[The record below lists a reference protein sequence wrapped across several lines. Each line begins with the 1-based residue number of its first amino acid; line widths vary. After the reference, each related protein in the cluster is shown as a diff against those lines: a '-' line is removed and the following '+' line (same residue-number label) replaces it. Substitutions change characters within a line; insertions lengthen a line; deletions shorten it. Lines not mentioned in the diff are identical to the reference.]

1 MICPRNTAK
10 NLSDKFS
17 SKHFSL
23 WYQKKYL
30 YYTISWR
37 PRTTF
42 LKHFESK
49 CLFLY
54 ISLKKNCF
62 RDVVRFVLVVEGERW
77 DGGRLNKFLKAVHC
91 SGLAKCFTIFVLI
104 GIFENLTIFSISIHL
119 FIALKRWNF
128 PDNLDFKS
136 KTEATFLIRSH
147 FISI

>member
-1 MICPRNTAK
+1 MLPKHSQKPFWQIFQQTFFTVVSEKIFVLHHFLTPK
-10 NLSDKFS
+10 NYILET
-17 SKHFSL
+17 L
-23 WYQKKYL
+23 WKQMSVSIYL
-30 YYTISWR
+30 
-37 PRTTF
+37 
-42 LKHFESK
+42 
-49 CLFLY
+49 
-54 ISLKKNCF
+54 LKKNCF

-91 SGLAKCFTIFVLI
+91 SGLAKCFTIFILI